1 MSSALEGGPIQEQQL
16 HSAVA
21 GLVGTLRFK
30 GGVLN
35 TGAAA
40 RRLHFEF
47 PDSGSAPS
55 PIAEMLARRAIA
67 AGVPI
72 QFTPAE

>member
-1 MSSALEGGPIQEQQL
+1 MPSTSEGAPAQEHGL

-21 GLVGTLRFK
+21 GLVGTLLFK

-40 RRLHFEF
+40 RRLHLEF
-47 PDSGSAPS
+47 PESGSAPS
-55 PIAEMLARRAIA
+55 QIADMLARRAIA

-72 QFTPAE
+72 QFTPAD

>member
-1 MSSALEGGPIQEQQL
+1 MSSTVEGGPVGEQQL

-21 GLVGTLRFK
+21 GLVGTLLFK

-40 RRLHFEF
+40 KRLHSEY
-47 PDSGSAPS
+47 PDCGSAPS
-55 PIAEMLARRAIA
+55 QIADMLARRAIA

-72 QFTPAE
+72 QFTPAD

>member
-1 MSSALEGGPIQEQQL
+1 MSSALEGGPVHEQQL

-40 RRLHFEF
+40 KRLHLQY

-55 PIAEMLARRAIA
+55 QIAEMLARRAIA

-72 QFTPAE
+72 QFTPAD